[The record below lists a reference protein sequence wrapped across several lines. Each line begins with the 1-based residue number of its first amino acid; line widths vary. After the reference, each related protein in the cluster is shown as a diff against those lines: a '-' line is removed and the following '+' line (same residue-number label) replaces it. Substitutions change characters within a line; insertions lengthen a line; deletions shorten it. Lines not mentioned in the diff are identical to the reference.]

1 MSEMDQ
7 SYSPD
12 LKQFIDEYLESL
24 IRDLPSEQDLAAIHI
39 LSARFKRRMQRLVYK
54 ARRMENKR
62 NREQAQL
69 IRPERRTHMGYRKRL
84 AILVIIITIM
94 VSAFSISASREAI
107 VGFVVQVY
115 EKFSTIIFSYTPT
128 ATGQS
133 SIPVD
138 PGKITDRLPTDLPN
152 GYVLYEQ
159 TNLSGFVQV
168 IYTNKAEEKLFY
180 IKQKKDGV
188 RIDFDSEGIQ
198 TESIMFNQYQ
208 GIFFSNKGYSGLI
221 WEDAIYAHSII
232 GKITKEEM
240 TNMAKSTK

>member
-1 MSEMDQ
+1 MDQ

-12 LKQFIDEYLESL
+12 LRKSIDEYLDSL
-24 IRDLPSEQDLAAIHI
+24 IRDLPSEQDLAAIYV
-39 LSARFKRRMQRLVYK
+39 LSARFKRRMQRLVHK

-115 EKFSTIIFSYTPT
+115 EKFSTIIFSHTPT
-128 ATGQS
+128 STEQS
-133 SIPVD
+133 SVPVD
-138 PGKITDRLPTDLPN
+138 PGMITDRLPTDLPN
-152 GYVLYEQ
+152 GYVLDEQ
-159 TNLSGFVQV
+159 TNLNGFVQA
-168 IYTNKAEEKLFY
+168 IYTNKAEEELFY

-221 WEDAIYAHSII
+221 WDDAIYAHSII

-240 TNMAKSTK
+240 INMAKSTK